1 MSDLERPVIPKE
13 IELVGIQD
21 LKNGINQRQLKTVN
35 FIFLRKT
42 IKEQFLIAFWQFFFY
57 SRILPFNNDK
67 LALPPPYIGFH

>member
-42 IKEQFLIAFWQFFFY
+42 IKE
-57 SRILPFNNDK
+57 
-67 LALPPPYIGFH
+67 ALNICGNRKAYNIM